1 MAKNENKEAP
11 HTERPVR
18 HILSVS
24 GGKDSSALAIYMS
37 DRDEW
42 RRRLGKPTMEPAK
55 AVEMEYVF
63 CDTKEELPETYE
75 YLDKLEAFLRKPIE
89 RLCDDRGFKHWLEV
103 YQGFLPGPNVRW
115 CTRMLKLKPF
125 EDYIGDDFVYSYI
138 GIRADEER
146 DSSLLKKPNISVVY
160 PFKEDG
166 ITRDDVIRI
175 LNESGASL
183 PKYYEWRTRSGC
195 YFCFFQRK
203 SEWVG
208 LKENHP
214 DLFEKAKKFEAYS
227 NEIGGSYTWSQGESL
242 EAMSSPERITQIKAN
257 HIKAIKQKRKAL
269 PNRPLVE
276 VLNEVLDDEDDEQ
289 GCAICHL

>member
-1 MAKNENKEAP
+1 MSKDENAQASFLE
-11 HTERPVR
+11 TNVR
-18 HILSVS
+18 HILSLS

-37 DRDEW
+37 DRAEW
-42 RRRLGKPTMEPAK
+42 RNRLGKSAKESTEPI
-55 AVEMEYVF
+55 EMEYVF
-63 CDTKEELPETYE
+63 CDTREELPETYE
-75 YLDKLEAFLRKPIE
+75 YLEKLEAFLGKPIKHLYDE
-89 RLCDDRGFKHWLEV
+89 RGFRHWLGV
-103 YQGFLPGPNVRW
+103 YQGFLPGPQVRW

-125 EDYIGDDFVYSYI
+125 EEHVGDDFAYSYI

-146 DSSLLKKPNISVVY
+146 DSSLLKKPNIKVVY

-166 ITRDDVIRI
+166 ITRDDVVRI

-214 DLFEKAKKFEAYS
+214 DLFEKAKEFEEYS
-227 NEIGGSYTWSQGESL
+227 NQIGGSYTWSQGESL
-242 EAMSSPERITQIKAN
+242 DALAQPERLIQIKAN
-257 HIKAIKQKRKAL
+257 HAKAMKQKRKVL

-276 VLNEVLDDEDDEQ
+276 VLNEVLDDEDDEE
-289 GCAICHL
+289 GCAICHI